1 MHEIEALHLGTA
13 AWSLVES
20 RLSPLLRT
28 GQIFIITLAGQPAA
42 SSVEALGVELA
53 TRCVP
58 LELDVVV
65 LPGSLG
71 ALSLAIREGLESM
84 SLLSAAL
91 QRLVLATA
99 PEPLDIRATEA
110 ARMLLRDEDDVEVD
124 RTGAVALVEAI
135 RLVREASPRR
145 PRRVAVV
152 LRLAAPAGGTIQ
164 ASH

>member
-1 MHEIEALHLGTA
+1 MHEIEAIHLGTA

-99 PEPLDIRATEA
+99 PEPLDIRAAEA

-124 RTGAVALVEAI
+124 RTGAAALVEAI

-152 LRLAAPAGGTIQ
+152 LPPAAP
-164 ASH
+164 